1 MPVIR
6 ISDRTYK
13 RIQMWATPLVD
24 TPDSALAKVFDAVER
39 RRPGQPASAP
49 DRDAL
54 PRAAP
59 DPQPKSRTKAGGLS
73 QKEFRRPL
81 MEVLYELGGKG
92 HAGLKDNVRAAMEKR
107 MEPWL
112 SDRDR
117 EITSTNEPRWWST
130 VACGLRERLKKEGL
144 IRDDSKRGIWK
155 LSEAGIAQVES
166 WLAESRGNFSDHLLA
181 MPDAGEDADFNPPRS
196 GPREI
201 DA

>member
-6 ISDRTYK
+6 ISDRTYE

-24 TPDSALAKVFDAVER
+24 TPDSALAKAFDALE

-54 PRAAP
+54 PRATP
-59 DPQPKSRTKAGGLS
+59 DPRPKSRTKAGGLS

-92 HAGLKDNVRAAMEKR
+92 HAGLKDNVRATMEKR

-117 EITSTNEPRWWST
+117 EITSTNEPRWWAA
-130 VACGLRERLKKEGL
+130 VAVGLRERLKKEGL
-144 IRDDSKRGIWK
+144 IRDDSDRGEWE

-166 WLAESRGNFSDHLLA
+166 WLAESRGNFSGHLLA
-181 MPDAGEDADFNPPRS
+181 MPDVGEDADFNPPRS
-196 GPREI
+196 EPREI

>member
-6 ISDRTYK
+6 ISDRTYA

-24 TPDSALAKVFDAVER
+24 TPDSALAKAFDALE

-54 PRAAP
+54 PRAVP

-81 MEVLYELGGKG
+81 MEVLHELGGEG
-92 HAGLKDNVRAAMEKR
+92 RAGLEGNVRAAMEKR

-117 EITSTNEPRWWST
+117 EITSTNEPRWWAA
-130 VACGLRERLKKEGL
+130 VCGQRERLKKEGL
-144 IRDDSKRGIWK
+144 IRDDSNRGKWE
-155 LSEAGIAQVES
+155 LSEAGIAQAES

-181 MPDAGEDADFNPPRS
+181 MPDVGEDADFNPPRS

>member
-6 ISDRTYK
+6 ISDRTYA

-24 TPDSALAKVFDAVER
+24 TPDSALAKAFDALER

-54 PRAAP
+54 PRATP

-81 MEVLYELGGKG
+81 MEVLHELGGEGRSGIKG
-92 HAGLKDNVRAAMEKR
+92 DVRAAMEKR

-117 EITSTNEPRWWST
+117 EITSTNEPRWWAA
-130 VACGLRERLKKEGL
+130 VCGQRERLKKEGL
-144 IRDDSKRGIWK
+144 IRDDSNRGIWK
-155 LSEAGIAQVES
+155 LSEAGIAQAES

-181 MPDAGEDADFNPPRS
+181 MPDVGRDADFNPSRS

>member
-6 ISDRTYK
+6 ISDRTYA

-24 TPDSALAKVFDAVER
+24 TPDSALAKAFDALER

-59 DPQPKSRTKAGGLS
+59 DPQPKRRTKAGGLS

-81 MEVLYELGGKG
+81 MEVLHELGGEGRAGIKG
-92 HAGLKDNVRAAMEKR
+92 NVRAAMEKR

-117 EITSTNEPRWWST
+117 EITSINEPRWWAA
-130 VACGLRERLKKEGL
+130 VCGQRERLKKEGL
-144 IRDDSKRGIWK
+144 IRDDSNRGIWK
-155 LSEAGIAQVES
+155 LSEDGIAQAES

-181 MPDAGEDADFNPPRS
+181 MPDVGRDADFNPPRS